1 MEEKKKI
8 SYKWVV
14 IGACFLMIFT
24 CLGFGSS
31 TKPLFLGPITEAL
44 GIKRSL
50 FSINDSF
57 RYITTSIVNIFFG
70 SLIVKFGSR
79 KLIGCGFLALTC
91 ATLCYACAGF
101 FTDYLVITV
110 IEETTNEVTTYP
122 LLALGVLYLGG
133 IFLGMGF
140 SFTGTTMV
148 GFIVNK
154 WCKRNKGT
162 IMGAVLASN
171 GLGGALSAQ
180 VVTPIIETG
189 VYGYRTAYLVIS
201 CIFLVVGTLV
211 VVFVREPKEEE
222 IEEGENIPRKRR
234 GESWIG
240 VENAAVLKK
249 AYCWGAL
256 FCCFIFGLTLNGIS
270 GISAAH
276 MRDVGLDPTYV
287 ATVVSCHSLALA
299 GFKFLSGFLYDRF
312 GLRVTVAISCLTG
325 VGVMLTL
332 SAVTNTTTGMIL
344 AMIYGVFSSLALPLE
359 TVMLPIFA
367 SDLFGQRSYNKM
379 LGIIVSVNTAG
390 FAAGSLFMNICY
402 DILGT
407 YASALVVA
415 ACMMGGVAIAIQL
428 VITAAYREKKRIL
441 SETENI
447 AQ

>member
-1 MEEKKKI
+1 MEEKRKLN
-8 SYKWVV
+8 YKWVV

-57 RYITTSIVNIFFG
+57 RYITASVVNMFFG
-70 SLIVKFGSR
+70 ALIARFGPK
-79 KLIGCGFLALTC
+79 KLIGCGFLSLT
-91 ATLCYACAGF
+91 ASAICYALAPNIFVFYIGGM
-101 FTDYLVITV
+101 
-110 IEETTNEVTTYP
+110 
-122 LLALGVLYLGG
+122 LLGL
-133 IFLGMGF
+133 GF

-171 GLGGALSAQ
+171 GFGGALSAQ
-180 VVTPIIETG
+180 VVSPIIESSATG
-189 VYGYRTAYLVIS
+189 YKLAYLLIAA
-201 CIFLVVGTLV
+201 IFLVVGTLV
-211 VVFVREPKEEE
+211 FLLVREPREDE
-222 IEEGENIPRKRR
+222 IEEGEDIAKKRR

-240 VENAAVLKK
+240 VENDVVLKK
-249 AYCWGAL
+249 SYSWGAL
-256 FCCFIFGLTLNGIS
+256 FCIFLFGLTLNGIA

-276 MRDVGLDPTYV
+276 MRDVGLDPAYV
-287 ATVVSCHSLALA
+287 ATVVTCHSLSLA

-312 GLRVTVAISCLTG
+312 GLRVTVAISAITG
-325 VGVMLTL
+325 VCVMLAL
-332 SAVTNTTTGMIL
+332 SMVTNSTFGMVL

-402 DILGT
+402 DLLGS

-441 SETENI
+441 QKAAE
-447 AQ
+447 

>member
-1 MEEKKKI
+1 MKEKKKFN
-8 SYKWVV
+8 YKWFVV
-14 IGACFLMIFT
+14 GACFLMIFT

-57 RYITTSIVNIFFG
+57 RYITTSVVNIFFG
-70 SLIVKFGSR
+70 VLITKFGAK
-79 KLIGCGFLALTC
+79 KLIGFGFLSLTGS
-91 ATLCYACAGF
+91 AICYA
-101 FTDYLVITV
+101 
-110 IEETTNEVTTYP
+110 
-122 LLALGVLYLGG
+122 LAPNIFVFYVGG
-133 IFLGMGF
+133 MLLGMGF

-148 GFIVNK
+148 GFLVNK

-180 VVTPIIETG
+180 VVSPIIESSATG
-189 VYGYRTAYLVIS
+189 YKAAYFLIAA
-201 CIFLVVGTLV
+201 IFLVVGALV
-211 VVFVREPKEEE
+211 VIFVREPHEDE
-222 IEEGENIPRKRR
+222 IEQGEDIPKKRR
-234 GESWIG
+234 GESWSG
-240 VENAAVLKK
+240 VGNDVVLKK
-249 AYCWGAL
+249 VYCWAAL
-256 FCCFIFGLTLNGIS
+256 VCIFLFGLTLNGIA

-276 MRDVGLDPTYV
+276 MRDVGLDPAYV
-287 ATVVSCHSLALA
+287 ATVVSCHSLSLA
-299 GFKFLSGFLYDRF
+299 GFKFFSGFLYDRF
-312 GLRVTVAISCLTG
+312 GLRVTVTISCLAG
-325 VGVMLTL
+325 VAVMLTL
-332 SAVTNTTTGMIL
+332 ASVTNTTTGMVL

-367 SDLFGQRSYNKM
+367 GDLFGQRSYNKM

-402 DILGT
+402 DILGS
-407 YASALVVA
+407 YASALVIA

-441 SETENI
+441 SEMNT

>member
-1 MEEKKKI
+1 MEEKKKLN
-8 SYKWVV
+8 YKWIV

-50 FSINDSF
+50 FPINDSF

-70 SLIVKFGSR
+70 ALIAKFGPK
-79 KLIGCGFLALTC
+79 KLIGFGFLSLTC
-91 ATLCYACAGF
+91 SAVCYA
-101 FTDYLVITV
+101 
-110 IEETTNEVTTYP
+110 
-122 LLALGVLYLGG
+122 LAPNIFVFYIGG
-133 IFLGMGF
+133 ILLGMGF

-148 GFIVNK
+148 GFLVNK

-162 IMGAVLASN
+162 IMGFVLASN

-180 VVTPIIETG
+180 VVSPIIESSATG
-189 VYGYRTAYLVIS
+189 YKLAYLVIAA
-201 CIFLVVGTLV
+201 IFLVVGIAVFLV
-211 VVFVREPKEEE
+211 VREPREDEVEQGDDVPK
-222 IEEGENIPRKRR
+222 KRR
-234 GESWIG
+234 GESWVG
-240 VENAAVLKK
+240 VSENVVLKK
-249 AYCWGAL
+249 TYCWGAL
-256 FCCFIFGLTLNGIS
+256 FCIFMFGLTLNGIA

-287 ATVVSCHSLALA
+287 ATVVSCHSLSLA

-312 GLRVTVAISCLTG
+312 GLRVTVAISGLTG
-325 VGVMLTL
+325 VAVMITL
-332 SAVTNTTTGMIL
+332 SMVTNTTTGMIL

-367 SDLFGQRSYNKM
+367 SDLFGQRSYNRM

-402 DILGT
+402 DILGS

-415 ACMMGGVAIAIQL
+415 ACMMCGVSIGIQL
-428 VITAAYREKKRIL
+428 VITVAYREKKRIL
-441 SETENI
+441 REEALTL
-447 AQ
+447 Q

>member
-1 MEEKKKI
+1 MEEKKKLN
-8 SYKWVV
+8 YKWVV
-14 IGACFLMIFT
+14 VGACFLMIFT

-44 GIKRSL
+44 NIPRSL

-57 RYITTSIVNIFFG
+57 RYITTSVVNIFFG
-70 SLIVKFGSR
+70 TLIAKFGPK
-79 KLIGCGFLALTC
+79 KLIGFGFLSLTGS
-91 ATLCYACAGF
+91 ALCYA
-101 FTDYLVITV
+101 
-110 IEETTNEVTTYP
+110 
-122 LLALGVLYLGG
+122 LAPNIFVFYIGG
-133 IFLGMGF
+133 IMLGMGF

-148 GFIVNK
+148 GFVVNK

-162 IMGAVLASN
+162 VMGAVLASN

-180 VVTPIIETG
+180 VVSPIIESSATG
-189 VYGYRTAYLVIS
+189 YKLAYLVIA

-211 VVFVREPKEEE
+211 FVIVREPREDE

-240 VENAAVLKK
+240 VENGEVLKK
-249 AYCWGAL
+249 PYCWAAL
-256 FCCFIFGLTLNGIS
+256 FCCFVFGLTLNGIS

-312 GLRVTVAISCLTG
+312 GLRVTVAISSMTG
-325 VGVMLTL
+325 VAVMLTL

-367 SDLFGQRSYNKM
+367 GDLFGQRSYTKM

-402 DILGT
+402 DILGS

-441 SETENI
+441 SEAENA

>member
-1 MEEKKKI
+1 VEEKKNS
-8 SYKWVV
+8 SYKWIVV
-14 IGACFLMIFT
+14 GACFLMIFT

-31 TKPLFLGPITEAL
+31 TKPLMLKPITESL
-44 GIKRSL
+44 GIERAL

-70 SLIVKFGSR
+70 ALIVKFGPR
-79 KLIGCGFLALTC
+79 KLIGFGFLALT
-91 ATLCYACAGF
+91 ASAICYAVA
-101 FTDYLVITV
+101 THVL
-110 IEETTNEVTTYP
+110 
-122 LLALGVLYLGG
+122 VLYLGG
-133 IFLGMGF
+133 ILLGMGF

-148 GFIVNK
+148 GFVVNK

-162 IMGAVLASN
+162 IMGAVLAAN

-180 VVTPIIETG
+180 IVSPIIESS
-189 VYGYRTAYLVIS
+189 YGYRAAYFLIAG
-201 CIFLVVGTLV
+201 IFLVIGTLV
-211 VVFVREPKEEE
+211 VLLVREPREGEEE
-222 IEEGENIPRKRR
+222 QGEAVAKKKR
-234 GESWIG
+234 GQNWIG
-240 VENAAVLKK
+240 VEEGVVLKK

-256 FCCFIFGLTLNGIS
+256 VCIFLFGLTLNGIA

-287 ATVVSCHSLALA
+287 ATVVSCHSLSLA

-312 GLRVTVAISCLTG
+312 GLRVTVAISAITG
-325 VGVMLTL
+325 VCVMLAL
-332 SAVTNTTTGMIL
+332 SMVTNSTFGMVL

-402 DILGT
+402 DILGS

-415 ACMMGGVAIAIQL
+415 ACMMGGVAIAVQL

-441 SETENI
+441 HEAENTE
-447 AQ
+447 Q

>member
-1 MEEKKKI
+1 MEKTKKLD
-8 SYKWVV
+8 YKWVV
-14 IGACFLMIFT
+14 IGACFLMVFT

-70 SLIVKFGSR
+70 VLIAKFGER
-79 KLIGCGFLALTC
+79 KLIGFGFLSLMGA
-91 ATLCYACAGF
+91 ALCYA
-101 FTDYLVITV
+101 
-110 IEETTNEVTTYP
+110 
-122 LLALGVLYLGG
+122 LAPNIFVFYIGG
-133 IFLGMGF
+133 MLLGMGF
-140 SFTGTTMV
+140 SFTTTTMV
-148 GFIVNK
+148 GVIVNK

-162 IMGAVLASN
+162 IMGFVLASN

-180 VVTPIIETG
+180 VVSPIIESSATG
-189 VYGYRTAYLVIS
+189 YKLAYLLIAA
-201 CIFLVVGTLV
+201 IFLVVGTIV
-211 VVFVREPKEEE
+211 VIFVREPREGEEE
-222 IEEGENIPRKRR
+222 QGEAATKKRR
-234 GESWIG
+234 GDNWIG
-240 VENAAVLKK
+240 VGNDVVLKK
-249 AYCWGAL
+249 TYCWGAL
-256 FCCFIFGLTLNGIS
+256 FCIFMFGLTLNGIA

-287 ATVVSCHSLALA
+287 ATVVSCHSLSLA

-312 GLRVTVAISCLTG
+312 GLRVTVAISGLTG
-325 VGVMLTL
+325 VAVMLTL
-332 SAVTNTTTGMIL
+332 SMVTNTTMGMVL

-402 DILGT
+402 DILGS

-415 ACMMGGVAIAIQL
+415 ACMMGAVALGIQL
-428 VITAAYREKKRIL
+428 VITAAYREKKKIL
-441 SETENI
+441 QETAE
-447 AQ
+447 Q

>member
-1 MEEKKKI
+1 MEEKKKLN
-8 SYKWVV
+8 YKWIV

-70 SLIVKFGSR
+70 ALIAKFGPK
-79 KLIGCGFLALTC
+79 KLIGFGFLSLTC
-91 ATLCYACAGF
+91 SAVCYA
-101 FTDYLVITV
+101 
-110 IEETTNEVTTYP
+110 
-122 LLALGVLYLGG
+122 LAPNIFVFYIGG
-133 IFLGMGF
+133 ILLGMGF

-148 GFIVNK
+148 GFLVNK

-162 IMGAVLASN
+162 IMGFVLASN

-180 VVTPIIETG
+180 VVSPIIESSATG
-189 VYGYRTAYLVIS
+189 YKLAYLVIAA
-201 CIFLVVGTLV
+201 IFLVVGIAVFLV
-211 VVFVREPKEEE
+211 VREPREDEVEQGDDVPK
-222 IEEGENIPRKRR
+222 KRR
-234 GESWIG
+234 GESWVG
-240 VENAAVLKK
+240 VSENVVLKK
-249 AYCWGAL
+249 TYCWGAL
-256 FCCFIFGLTLNGIS
+256 FCIFMFGLTLNGIA

-287 ATVVSCHSLALA
+287 ATVVSCHSLSLA

-312 GLRVTVAISCLTG
+312 GLRVTVAISGLTG
-325 VGVMLTL
+325 VAVMITL
-332 SAVTNTTTGMIL
+332 SMVTNTTTGMIL

-367 SDLFGQRSYNKM
+367 SDLFGQRSYNRM

-402 DILGT
+402 DILGS

-415 ACMMGGVAIAIQL
+415 ACMMCGVSIGIQL
-428 VITAAYREKKRIL
+428 VITVAYREKKRIL
-441 SETENI
+441 REEALTL
-447 AQ
+447 Q

>member
-1 MEEKKKI
+1 MEEKRKLN
-8 SYKWVV
+8 YKWVV
-14 IGACFLMIFT
+14 VGASFLMIFT

-70 SLIVKFGSR
+70 ALIAKFGAR
-79 KLIGCGFLALTC
+79 KLIGFGFLSLTGS
-91 ATLCYACAGF
+91 AICYAFAPNIF
-101 FTDYLVITV
+101 VFYI
-110 IEETTNEVTTYP
+110 
-122 LLALGVLYLGG
+122 GG
-133 IFLGMGF
+133 MLLGMGF

-148 GFIVNK
+148 GFVINK

-162 IMGAVLASN
+162 IMGFVLASN

-180 VVTPIIETG
+180 VVSPIIESSATG
-189 VYGYRTAYLVIS
+189 YKLAYLLIAA
-201 CIFLVVGTLV
+201 IFLTVGTLV
-211 VVFVREPKEEE
+211 VIFVREPREGEE
-222 IEEGENIPRKRR
+222 EEGENIPKKRR

-240 VENAAVLKK
+240 VGNDVVLKK
-249 AYCWGAL
+249 SYCWGAL
-256 FCCFIFGLTLNGIS
+256 VCIFMFGLTLNGIA

-287 ATVVSCHSLALA
+287 ATVVSCHSLSLA

-312 GLRVTVAISCLTG
+312 GLRVTVAISGLTG
-325 VGVMLTL
+325 VVVMLTL
-332 SAVTNTTTGMIL
+332 SMVTNTTMGMIL

-402 DILGT
+402 DVLGS

-415 ACMMGGVAIAIQL
+415 ACMMGGVALGIQL

-441 SETENI
+441 ATELPCEDT
-447 AQ
+447 AE

>member
-1 MEEKKKI
+1 MEEKKKLN
-8 SYKWVV
+8 YKWVV
-14 IGACFLMIFT
+14 VAACFLMIFT

-70 SLIVKFGSR
+70 ALIAKFGPK
-79 KLIGCGFLALTC
+79 KLIGFGFLSLTGS
-91 ATLCYACAGF
+91 ALCYA
-101 FTDYLVITV
+101 
-110 IEETTNEVTTYP
+110 
-122 LLALGVLYLGG
+122 LAPNIFVFYIGG
-133 IFLGMGF
+133 ILLGMGF

-148 GFIVNK
+148 GYVVNK

-162 IMGAVLASN
+162 VMGAVLASN

-180 VVTPIIETG
+180 VVSPIIESSATG
-189 VYGYRTAYLVIS
+189 YKLAYLVIAV
-201 CIFLVVGTLV
+201 IFLVVGMF
-211 VVFVREPKEEE
+211 VFLLVREPREDEV
-222 IEEGENIPRKRR
+222 EEGESIPRKRR
-234 GESWIG
+234 GDNWIG
-240 VENAAVLKK
+240 VENETVLKK
-249 AYCWGAL
+249 PYAWAAL
-256 FCCFIFGLTLNGIS
+256 LCCFLFGLTLNGIA

-287 ATVVSCHSLALA
+287 ATVVSCHSLSLA

-312 GLRVTVAISCLTG
+312 GLRVTVAISGLTG
-325 VGVMLTL
+325 VVVMLTL

-344 AMIYGVFSSLALPLE
+344 AMIYGIFSSLALPLE

-402 DILGT
+402 DLLGS

-415 ACMMGGVAIAIQL
+415 ACMMGGVVIAIQL

-441 SETENI
+441 QKAAE
-447 AQ
+447 

>member
-1 MEEKKKI
+1 MEGKKKLN
-8 SYKWVV
+8 YKWVV
-14 IGACFLMIFT
+14 VAACFLMIFT

-70 SLIVKFGSR
+70 ALIAKFGPK
-79 KLIGCGFLALTC
+79 KLIGFGFLSLTGS
-91 ATLCYACAGF
+91 ALCYA
-101 FTDYLVITV
+101 
-110 IEETTNEVTTYP
+110 
-122 LLALGVLYLGG
+122 LAPNIFVFYIGG
-133 IFLGMGF
+133 ILLGMGF

-148 GFIVNK
+148 GYVVNK

-180 VVTPIIETG
+180 VVSPIIESSATG
-189 VYGYRTAYLVIS
+189 YKLAYLVIAV
-201 CIFLVVGTLV
+201 IFLVVGTF
-211 VVFVREPKEEE
+211 VFLLVREPREDEA
-222 IEEGENIPRKRR
+222 EEGESIPRKRR
-234 GESWIG
+234 GDNWIG
-240 VENAAVLKK
+240 VENETVLKK
-249 AYCWGAL
+249 PYAWAAL
-256 FCCFIFGLTLNGIS
+256 LCCFLFGLTLNGIA

-287 ATVVSCHSLALA
+287 ATVVSCHSLSLA

-312 GLRVTVAISCLTG
+312 GLRVTVAISGLTG
-325 VGVMLTL
+325 VVVMLTL

-402 DILGT
+402 DLLGS

-415 ACMMGGVAIAIQL
+415 ACMMGGVTIAIQL
-428 VITAAYREKKRIL
+428 VITAAYREKKKIL
-441 SETENI
+441 SEAEK
-447 AQ
+447 AEQ

>member
-1 MEEKKKI
+1 MEKNKKLN
-8 SYKWVV
+8 YKWVV
-14 IGACFLMIFT
+14 VAACFLMIFT

-70 SLIVKFGSR
+70 ALIAKFGPR
-79 KLIGCGFLALTC
+79 KLIGFGFLSLTGS
-91 ATLCYACAGF
+91 ALCYA
-101 FTDYLVITV
+101 
-110 IEETTNEVTTYP
+110 
-122 LLALGVLYLGG
+122 LAPNIFVFYIGGVL
-133 IFLGMGF
+133 LGMGF

-148 GFIVNK
+148 GFVVNK

-180 VVTPIIETG
+180 VVSPIIESG
-189 VYGYRTAYLVIS
+189 ANGYKTAYFVIA
-201 CIFLVVGTLV
+201 CIFLVVGLFV
-211 VVFVREPKEEE
+211 VLLVREPREDE
-222 IEEGENIPRKRR
+222 IEEGESIAKKRR
-234 GESWIG
+234 GDNWIG
-240 VENAAVLKK
+240 VESGVVLKK

-256 FCCFIFGLTLNGIS
+256 VCIFLFGLTLNGIT

-276 MRDVGLDPTYV
+276 MRDVGLDPAYV
-287 ATVVSCHSLALA
+287 ATVVSCHSLSLA
-299 GFKFLSGFLYDRF
+299 GFKFLCGFLYDRF
-312 GLRVTVAISCLTG
+312 GLRVTVAISTLTG

-332 SAVTNTTTGMIL
+332 ASVTNTTTGMVL

-390 FAAGSLFMNICY
+390 YAAGSLFMNICF
-402 DILGT
+402 DLLGS
-407 YASALVVA
+407 YRSALLIT
-415 ACMMGGVAIAIQL
+415 ACMMAGLVIAIQL
-428 VITAAYREKKRIL
+428 VITAAYRQKHRIL
-441 SETENI
+441 E
-447 AQ
+447 AQVSANEA

>member
-1 MEEKKKI
+1 MEQKKKLN
-8 SYKWVV
+8 YKWIVV
-14 IGACFLMIFT
+14 GACFLMIFT

-70 SLIVKFGSR
+70 TLIARFGPK
-79 KLIGCGFLALTC
+79 KLIGFGFLSLTGS
-91 ATLCYACAGF
+91 ALCYA
-101 FTDYLVITV
+101 
-110 IEETTNEVTTYP
+110 
-122 LLALGVLYLGG
+122 LAPNIFVLYIGG
-133 IFLGMGF
+133 ILLGMGF

-148 GFIVNK
+148 GFVVNK

-180 VVTPIIETG
+180 VVSPLIESSATG
-189 VYGYRTAYLVIS
+189 YKLAYLVIAA
-201 CIFLVVGTLV
+201 IFVTVGTLV
-211 VVFVREPKEEE
+211 VIFVREPREGEE
-222 IEEGENIPRKRR
+222 EEGEAVAKKRR

-240 VENAAVLKK
+240 VESDVVLKK

-256 FCCFIFGLTLNGIS
+256 VCIFLFGLTLNGIT

-276 MRDVGLDPTYV
+276 MRDVGLDPAYV
-287 ATVVSCHSLALA
+287 ATVVSCHSLSLA
-299 GFKFLSGFLYDRF
+299 GFKFLCGFLYDRF
-312 GLRVTVAISCLTG
+312 GLRVTVAISTLTG

-332 SAVTNTTTGMIL
+332 ASVTNTTTGMVL

-390 FAAGSLFMNICY
+390 YAAGSLFMNICY
-402 DILGT
+402 DILGS

-415 ACMMGGVAIAIQL
+415 ACMMGGLVVAIQL
-428 VITAAYREKKRIL
+428 VITAAYRQKRAIL
-441 SETENI
+441 AKENSVGES
-447 AQ
+447 A

>member
-1 MEEKKKI
+1 MEKTKKL

-57 RYITTSIVNIFFG
+57 RYITASVVNMFFG
-70 SLIVKFGSR
+70 ALIARFGPK
-79 KLIGCGFLALTC
+79 KLIGCGFLSLT
-91 ATLCYACAGF
+91 ASAICYALAPNIFVFYIGGM
-101 FTDYLVITV
+101 
-110 IEETTNEVTTYP
+110 
-122 LLALGVLYLGG
+122 LLGL
-133 IFLGMGF
+133 GF

-180 VVTPIIETG
+180 VVSPIIESSATG
-189 VYGYRTAYLVIS
+189 YKLAYLLIAA
-201 CIFLVVGTLV
+201 IFLVVGTLV
-211 VVFVREPKEEE
+211 FLLVREPREDE
-222 IEEGENIPRKRR
+222 IEEGEDIAKKRR

-240 VENAAVLKK
+240 VENDVVLKK
-249 AYCWGAL
+249 SYSWGAL
-256 FCCFIFGLTLNGIS
+256 FCIFLFGLTLNGIA

-276 MRDVGLDPTYV
+276 MRDVGLDPAYV
-287 ATVVSCHSLALA
+287 ATVVTCHSISLA

-312 GLRVTVAISCLTG
+312 GLRVTVAISSLTG
-325 VGVMLTL
+325 VVVMLTL
-332 SAVTNTTTGMIL
+332 SVVTNTTMGMVL

-402 DILGT
+402 DILGS
-407 YASALVVA
+407 YASALVIA
-415 ACMMGGVAIAIQL
+415 ACMMGGVALGIQL

-441 SETENI
+441 QEEN
-447 AQ
+447 AQE